1 LAIDAHDDAGHTA
14 LMLAAANGHAD
25 VVRVLLAN
33 GARRDLRDH
42 NGQTAAS
49 LAKKAHRAEVEK
61 LLRSS

>member
-1 LAIDAHDDAGHTA
+1 MQT
-14 LMLAAANGHAD
+14 
-25 VVRVLLAN
+25 VVRVLLDN

-42 NGQTAAS
+42 DGNTAAS